1 MNRADQET
9 LAWSLVKSASA
20 FLRPE
25 ARAWLCAKIGAGE
38 QDSAITDLLTF
49 YANTDAELPRE
60 LVTSIDLGICR
71 QRS

>member
-1 MNRADQET
+1 MNRADEGA
-9 LAWSLVKSASA
+9 LAWALADWATA
-20 FLRPE
+20 FLNP
-25 ARAWLCAKIGAGE
+25 ADRAWLCAKIGAGE